1 MVKTPIDG
9 VCVQCVRADLP
20 HVIAFADTTHTHTN
34 IVGGVLYITYV
45 LYWPVS
51 ESPNNLNVLS
61 SDTASMHETEH
72 EKQHAT
78 V

>member
-34 IVGGVLYITYV
+34 VVGGVLYITYV
-45 LYWPVS
+45 LYWP
-51 ESPNNLNVLS
+51 E
-61 SDTASMHETEH
+61 
-72 EKQHAT
+72 
-78 V
+78 